1 MLKRNQKIVYLIRR
15 ESTSHNVEL
24 FSNPEPMRMALVT
37 MSDEEI
43 VAIGGRLDKK
53 YYKTVIRNQ
62 YAKSITKND
71 RFFIDVPVDYDPQGK
86 KADYKV
92 SSIRNQHE
100 TTTIMLE
107 SRL

>member
-1 MLKRNQKIVYLIRR
+1 MLKRNQKIVYLIKRI
-15 ESTSHNVEL
+15 STNNNVEL
-24 FSNPEPMRMALVT
+24 FDTPQQMRMALVS

-43 VAIGGRLDKK
+43 VAVGGRLDKK

-62 YAKSITKND
+62 YAKDITKND
-71 RFFIDVPVDYDPQGK
+71 RFFIDVPVDKDPQGK
-86 KADYKV
+86 LADYKV

>member
-1 MLKRNQKIVYLIRR
+1 M
-15 ESTSHNVEL
+15 S
-24 FSNPEPMRMALVT
+24 

-43 VAIGGRLDKK
+43 VAVGGRLDKK
-53 YYKTVIRNQ
+53 YYKTIIRNQ
-62 YAKSITKND
+62 YAQHITKND
-71 RFFIDVPVDYDPQGK
+71 RVYVDVPVDKEDSQGK

>member
-1 MLKRNQKIVYLIRR
+1 MLKRNQKQVYLIKRI
-15 ESTSHNVEL
+15 STDKNVEL
-24 FSNPEPMRMALVT
+24 FDTPKPMRMALVS

-43 VAIGGRLDKK
+43 VAVGGRLDKK
-53 YYKTVIRNQ
+53 YYKTIIRNE
-62 YAKSITKND
+62 YAKEITKND
-71 RFFIDVPVDYDPQGK
+71 RLFIDVPVDNDPQGK